1 MDENIEKA
9 FEMAN
14 YMATLTNQRRLIQEE
29 LSQRLVY
36 YVNGGTFKITPELIN
51 FTKTVLDLGHDTE
64 VIFLDENKL
73 PIVVADVQDFLDNLV
88 SIYFESINNYHA
100 KYAELKSKRQVEALV
115 SL

>member
-64 VIFLDENKL
+64 VIFLDKNKL

>member
-51 FTKTVLDLGHDTE
+51 FTKTVLDLGHNTE

-73 PIVVADVQDFLDNLV
+73 PIVVADVQEFLDNLV
-88 SIYFESINNYHA
+88 SIYFESVNNYHA
-100 KYAELKSKRQVEALV
+100 KYSELKSKRQVEALV